1 MDFRKLD
8 SITIGDRH
16 IMPKIAKVLSRVGNK
31 FFSVL
36 DLKNGFHQIRLK
48 EDVIENTTFSVK
60 NGKYEFT
67 RLPFGLHNAPSIFQR
82 ILDDIYI
89 DDIII
94 FSKDKQSNLK
104 HIDENFKTLDNV
116 KKVDF
121 FRIFSFWRWLM
132 Q

>member
-1 MDFRKLD
+1 
-8 SITIGDRH
+8 
-16 IMPKIAKVLSRVGNK
+16 MPKIAKVLSRVGNK